1 MADSDS
7 QSSKTEFRRLL
18 KLAELDVDFST
29 VDQKLDD
36 LTKLAAHITGTPIS
50 LINLLEANTQWTV
63 SSFGLDIRHTPR
75 EDTVC
80 QYVIQSDIPLEISS
94 MTEDDRFKDKQYVTE
109 SPHIRYYYGIPLS
122 NGDGNRVGALC
133 VMDTKPKDLSDTQ
146 KDMLDIIA
154 DQAMNCIQ
162 NHHKMKVMQ
171 EAIDNLKLVQQKIT
185 HDIRGPIGG
194 IIGIA
199 EIMEAE
205 LEDPD
210 FDEYRRFLE
219 LIKSGGQSVLELA
232 DDILSNDFRLST
244 DVDEYTFQTNINE
257 LKAKLLALY
266 KPQALSKSID
276 LNAVVATEEPE
287 RYFPKHK
294 LMQVFGNLITNA
306 IKFTEPG
313 GRIDIELALIETD
326 ETTLKFRVTDNGQV
340 MSPERIDEI
349 LSDNPESTAGTR
361 LERGFGYGFQL
372 ARHLVES
379 LNGELFIDSEPDA
392 GTSVTVFIPILLP

>member
-1 MADSDS
+1 MADSES

-29 VDQKLDD
+29 VDKKLDD

-63 SSFGLDIRHTPR
+63 SNYGLDIQHTPR

-80 QYVIQSDIPLEISS
+80 QYVIQSDEPLEISS
-94 MTEDDRFKDKQYVTE
+94 MTEDDRFKDKQYVIQ
-109 SPHIRYYYGIPLS
+109 SPHIQYYYGIPLS

-133 VMDTKPKDLSDTQ
+133 VMDTKPKDLTDTQ

-162 NHHKMKVMQ
+162 NHHKMKMMQ
-171 EAIDNLKLVQQKIT
+171 EAIDNLKLVQQKVT

-232 DDILSNDFRLST
+232 DDILSNDFRHST

-276 LNAVVATEEPE
+276 LYAEVSAEEPE

-313 GRIDIELALIETD
+313 GRVDVELALIETD
-326 ETTLKFRVTDNGQV
+326 ETTLKFRVTDNGKG
-340 MSPERIDEI
+340 MSHERIDEI
-349 LSDNPESTAGTR
+349 LSDNPESTAGTG

-379 LNGELFIDSEPDA
+379 LNGELFIESKPDA

>member
-1 MADSDS
+1 MADSES
-7 QSSKTEFRRLL
+7 QSSNTEFRRLL

-29 VDQKLDD
+29 VDKKLDD

-63 SSFGLDIRHTPR
+63 SNYGLDIQHTPR

-80 QYVIQSDIPLEISS
+80 QYVIQSDEPLEISS
-94 MTEDDRFKDKQYVTE
+94 MTEDDRFKDKQYVIQ
-109 SPHIRYYYGIPLS
+109 SPHIQYYYGIPLS

-133 VMDTKPKDLSDTQ
+133 VMDTKPKDLTDTQ

-162 NHHKMKVMQ
+162 NHHKMKMMQ
-171 EAIDNLKLVQQKIT
+171 EAIDNLKLVQQKVT

-276 LNAVVATEEPE
+276 LYAEVSAEEPE

-313 GRIDIELALIETD
+313 GRVDVELALIETD
-326 ETTLKFRVTDNGQV
+326 ETTLKFRVTDNGKG
-340 MSPERIDEI
+340 MSPERIEEI
-349 LSDNPESTAGTR
+349 LSDNPESTAGTG

-379 LNGELFIDSEPDA
+379 LNGELFIESKPDA

>member
-1 MADSDS
+1 MAGSES
-7 QSSKTEFRRLL
+7 PRSKNEFRRLL

-171 EAIDNLKLVQQKIT
+171 EAIDNLKLVQQKVT

-199 EIMEAE
+199 EIMESE

-306 IKFTEPG
+306 IKFTEPV

>member
-133 VMDTKPKDLSDTQ
+133 VMDTKPKDLTDTQ

-162 NHHKMKVMQ
+162 NHHKMKMMQ
-171 EAIDNLKLVQQKIT
+171 EAIDNLKLVQQKVT

-306 IKFTEPG
+306 IKFTEPV

>member
-133 VMDTKPKDLSDTQ
+133 VMDTKPKDLTDTQ

-162 NHHKMKVMQ
+162 NHHKMKMMQ
-171 EAIDNLKLVQQKIT
+171 EAIDNLKLVQQKVT

-199 EIMEAE
+199 EIMESE

-210 FDEYRRFLE
+210 FEEYRRFLE

-276 LNAVVATEEPE
+276 LNAVVAAEEPE

-313 GRIDIELALIETD
+313 GRIDIELALIETH

>member
-1 MADSDS
+1 MADSES

-29 VDQKLDD
+29 VDKKLDD

-63 SSFGLDIRHTPR
+63 SNYGLDIQHTPR

-80 QYVIQSDIPLEISS
+80 QYVIQSDEPLEISS
-94 MTEDDRFKDKQYVTE
+94 MTEDDRFKDKQYVIQ
-109 SPHIRYYYGIPLS
+109 SPHIQYYYGIPLS

-133 VMDTKPKDLSDTQ
+133 VMDTKPKDLTDTQ

-162 NHHKMKVMQ
+162 NHHKMKMMQ
-171 EAIDNLKLVQQKIT
+171 EAIDNLKLVQQKVT

-276 LNAVVATEEPE
+276 LYAEVSAEEPE

-313 GRIDIELALIETD
+313 GRVDVELALIETD
-326 ETTLKFRVTDNGQV
+326 ETTLKFRVTDNGKG
-340 MSPERIDEI
+340 MSPERIEEI
-349 LSDNPESTAGTR
+349 LSDNPESTAGTG

-379 LNGELFIDSEPDA
+379 LNGELFIESKPDA